1 MAFGFK
7 SCFGDTNIETVEG
20 LRMKFMN
27 TPLHD
32 YLHVAIPFFFKEAR
46 IWEKTLIINTRSAIQ
61 NYLDETLQ
69 LASLL
74 RFLKLGEAKGKGW
87 HIESQS
93 DILRLYDSVEPVFLQ
108 KLDEFPVV
116 LHKYEWEE
124 FTPEPLAD
132 WEKALASFPTSSS
145 FEKEEVD
152 DKGSEV
158 GNAACRLSIEEINS
172 TISSI
177 KRCIKVADKFYLESD
192 DAMAKRFVAHM
203 IENGVPE
210 SRAMYRCFY
219 DALDCFGGIPD
230 VIKRSHAGLPHK
242 SYPKENYIK
251 AIAKRYHDQKEGIPE
266 Q

>member
-1 MAFGFK
+1 MAFAFK
-7 SCFGDTNIETVEG
+7 SCFGNTNIETVEG

-27 TPLHD
+27 KDLYD
-32 YLHVAIPFFFKEAR
+32 YLPVAIPFFFKEAR
-46 IWEKTLIINTRSAIQ
+46 TWEKTLNINARSAVQ

-74 RFLKLGEAKGKGW
+74 RSLKLGEAKGKGW
-87 HIESQS
+87 HIVSQS

-108 KLDEFPVV
+108 KLDEFPAV

-124 FTPEPLAD
+124 FTPEPIAD
-132 WEKALASFPTSSS
+132 WEQALASFPSSRS
-145 FEKEEVD
+145 FEKKDVGDE
-152 DKGSEV
+152 GAEV
-158 GNAACRLSIEEINS
+158 GNAACRLSLEEINS
-172 TISSI
+172 AISSI

-192 DAMAKRFVAHM
+192 EAMAKRFVAHM

-210 SRAMYRCFY
+210 SNEMFRCFY

-230 VIKRSHAGLPHK
+230 EIKMSHAGLPHK
-242 SYPKENYIK
+242 SYPRENYIK
-251 AIAKRYHDQKEGIPE
+251 AIAQRYHVQKGGTSE